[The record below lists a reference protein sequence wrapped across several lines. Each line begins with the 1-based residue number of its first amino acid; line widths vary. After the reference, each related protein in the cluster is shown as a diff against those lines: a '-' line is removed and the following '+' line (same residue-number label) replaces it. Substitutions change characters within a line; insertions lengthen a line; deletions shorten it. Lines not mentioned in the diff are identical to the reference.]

1 MKNCKELKGM
11 TKDMLVDYI
20 QEIQSTLIVL
30 GKNCND
36 YKEALQNA
44 RTLLAENKKQIK
56 NTSEVYNEVKLLK
69 EKLASLTQTKMEPI
83 VAYLKNKPLSSYVL
97 TNYFRDLFIEYQYKY
112 SKTRISLTK
121 LETQLLQTV
130 LWRYQQNRSEISV
143 YNTDFTPDNTG
154 KYAVAFNV
162 DTSLLTNQQIRYYN
176 QILDCNIP
184 ENQMTPEEKE
194 LLQGQDR
201 EVMVIE
207 R

>member
-11 TKDMLVDYI
+11 TKAMLVEYA
-20 QEIQSTLIVL
+20 QEIQSALIVL

-56 NTSEVYNEVKLLK
+56 NTSDVYNEVKVLK
-69 EKLASLTQTKMEPI
+69 EKLASLTQTKIEPI
-83 VAYLKNKPLSSYVL
+83 VAYLKNKPLNSYVL

-154 KYAVAFNV
+154 KYNVAFSV
-162 DTSLLTNQQIRYYN
+162 DTSLLSNQQIRYYN

-201 EVMVIE
+201 EVLVIE